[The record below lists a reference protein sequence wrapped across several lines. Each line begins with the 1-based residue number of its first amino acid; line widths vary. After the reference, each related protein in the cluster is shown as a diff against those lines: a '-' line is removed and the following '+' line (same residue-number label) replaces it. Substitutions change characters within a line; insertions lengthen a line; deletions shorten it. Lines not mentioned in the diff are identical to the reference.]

1 MVCFQRRR
9 AVRGAPYSGRRGR
22 PWVVRGDPGGR
33 AVSNVVLKDQTEGGD
48 RTRRWQ
54 FELLLIVVAYEVY
67 RATRIA
73 VTGSRTTAL
82 AHAERVIR
90 IEKWLG
96 IFWEGS
102 VYRALAHYPAV
113 AHVLDF
119 YYGTVHFVV
128 PALALL
134 LLYVWRPAR
143 YRRWRNIYGWM
154 LALGLVGFALYPVI
168 PARLLPGSFHIG
180 GSSTAI
186 PPHRNVFAW
195 DADNPYA
202 AMPSLHAAWSAWCS
216 LALWPLARTR
226 LVRALLVAYP
236 LVTAF
241 VVVATANHYLLD
253 VAAGW
258 ATLGAAI
265 GLEEL
270 RRRRPRLRRRVPS
283 TMSPRATPSGAGG

>member
-1 MVCFQRRR
+1 M
-9 AVRGAPYSGRRGR
+9 S
-22 PWVVRGDPGGR
+22 
-33 AVSNVVLKDQTEGGD
+33 SVVLNGRSEGGD
-48 RTRRWQ
+48 RARRWHL
-54 FELLLIVVAYEVY
+54 ELLLIVVAYEVY

-73 VTGSRTTAL
+73 VTGTRTTAL

-90 IEKWLG
+90 AEKWLG

-102 VYRALAHYPAV
+102 VHRSVAHYPAV
-113 AHVLDF
+113 APFLDF

-134 LLYVWRPAR
+134 LLYVWRPGR
-143 YRRWRNIYGWM
+143 YRRWRNVYGWM
-154 LALGLVGFALYPVI
+154 LALGLVGFALYPVV
-168 PARLLPGSFHIG
+168 PAHLLG
-180 GSSTAI
+180 GSYHVGGDPTAI
-186 PPHRNVFAW
+186 FPLRNLFSW

-202 AMPSLHAAWSAWCS
+202 AMPSLHAAWSAWCT

-226 LVRALLVAYP
+226 LLRVLLVAYP

-253 VAAGW
+253 VVGGW
-258 ATLGAAI
+258 ATLGASI

-270 RRRRPRLRRRVPS
+270 RTRRQRAHRRLPS
-283 TMSPRATPSGAGG
+283 ASPPRATPSGPQVQVAE